1 MMSVSKVFLYLSPTI
16 CTRFGECEHRCLL
29 GKINVTEIEEEG
41 VSTYEERQLIFIA
54 GDIYAGVK
62 DSSFPMMLAVSFVA
76 SIRSRRTMIVD
87 GVTSWF
93 TSWYF
98 IAMASIVIV
107 VLIIVG
113 VIFVK
118 FYFERKVVTILL
130 GSLTV
135 TPFIL
140 NTTSK
145 ILDRATSDESP
156 SGMYK
161 LNPFDKKKTSKR
173 MIMKESYYKLETPAE
188 ILLIPLNVLRN
199 LN

>member
-62 DSSFPMMLAVSFVA
+62 DSSFPMMLAVSFGA
-76 SIRSRRTMIVD
+76 NIRSRRTMIVD

-118 FYFERKVVTILL
+118 FYFERKVVTTLL
-130 GSLTV
+130 AIWQRSLTAV
-135 TPFIL
+135 KGHECLL
-140 NTTSK
+140 NK
-145 ILDRATSDESP
+145 IW
-156 SGMYK
+156 
-161 LNPFDKKKTSKR
+161 
-173 MIMKESYYKLETPAE
+173 MKANHFEQKVS
-188 ILLIPLNVLRN
+188 LLWWTN
-199 LN
+199 LQMTDTRT